1 MKNKK
6 YNPLPFGVSEFS
18 RIRKNN
24 CYFIDKSSYI
34 KKVFEYSSSFILF
47 ARPRGFGKT
56 LLLDMFS
63 SFFSVAR
70 DGSSH
75 REYKERLFDGLEI
88 SKDKEW

>member
-6 YNPLPFGVSEFS
+6 YNTLPFGLSEFS

-34 KKVFEYSSSFILF
+34 KMVFEYSSSFILF

-63 SFFSVAR
+63 SF
-70 DGSSH
+70 
-75 REYKERLFDGLEI
+75 
-88 SKDKEW
+88 